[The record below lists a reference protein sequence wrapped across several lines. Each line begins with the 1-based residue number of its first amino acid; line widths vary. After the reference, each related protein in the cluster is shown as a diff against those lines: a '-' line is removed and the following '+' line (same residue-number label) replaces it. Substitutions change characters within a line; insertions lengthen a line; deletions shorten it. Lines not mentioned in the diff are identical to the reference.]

1 MFGVDKQPNNQSIKI
16 VAKEI
21 LLYVV
26 HVNQFC
32 FESDRLKLSR
42 YEDIH
47 FFTKGECFCCINWPL
62 SFLQTRCRPVHLN
75 FLSIARQ
82 TCSQTGLVI
91 GAWSKQHGTFRKNT
105 FLHLVLRAACPGEL
119 HAPRQWPV
127 MLRSWS
133 SLRRRCTSRNK
144 ALKSYSFLCFPRHL
158 AAPFSVSGWHQCQ
171 SSNMCMRLHTHTH
184 THTTHHITSCE
195 HLDRQIQLWEYF
207 TAPTRAIMCN
217 MLANSVARFPLLS
230 FFFFFSTLNLLLF
243 FTPHVRQRGI
253 CWSPFSYW
261 ANRLSKRPSPM
272 PLCCHLPVIRLCSTV
287 GAKAAQRLSP

>member
-26 HVNQFC
+26 YVNQFC

-91 GAWSKQHGTFRKNT
+91 GAWSKQHGKVQKKYLSSSCLACRLSRRATCASSVTRHVTFMELAEAS
-105 FLHLVLRAACPGEL
+105 LHLPKQSAKKLFFSLLSATPRRSLFCFRLTPVSEQQYV
-119 HAPRQWPV
+119 HA
-127 MLRSWS
+127 L
-133 SLRRRCTSRNK
+133 T
-144 ALKSYSFLCFPRHL
+144 
-158 AAPFSVSGWHQCQ
+158 
-171 SSNMCMRLHTHTH
+171 HTHTH
-184 THTTHHITSCE
+184 THHPPHHK
-195 HLDRQIQLWEYF
+195 LW
-207 TAPTRAIMCN
+207 APRPPDPTVRIFHSPDEGYN
-217 MLANSVARFPLLS
+217 VQYAR
-230 FFFFFSTLNLLLF
+230 
-243 FTPHVRQRGI
+243 
-253 CWSPFSYW
+253 
-261 ANRLSKRPSPM
+261 
-272 PLCCHLPVIRLCSTV
+272 
-287 GAKAAQRLSP
+287 